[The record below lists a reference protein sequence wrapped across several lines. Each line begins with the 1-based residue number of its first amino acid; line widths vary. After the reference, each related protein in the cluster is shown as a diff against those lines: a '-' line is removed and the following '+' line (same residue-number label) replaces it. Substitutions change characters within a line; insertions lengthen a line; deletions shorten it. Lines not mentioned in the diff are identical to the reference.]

1 MDSGPL
7 APLAASAC
15 FLLAALAL
23 VRHWPIGGWL
33 GAAGTAILTGALAAR
48 GLQAGHWPL
57 LSSYEFALAFA
68 LGTALAALVMQLGT
82 GLLEADGGALA
93 VQAMALIVA
102 ALLVAYARL
111 GLPEVQRSI
120 QPLPPT
126 LDSVW
131 LPLHVATAALAYGA
145 LAVAGTAAT
154 AWLIKES
161 YRTGAERML
170 DRAISAGYPLLT
182 LSMLLGMI
190 WAQVAWGRYWG
201 WDMQEV
207 WTLVIWLTYTLYWH
221 LRRRP
226 RWQGRRLAWLALGG
240 LGAVLFTSFGV
251 EGLARAVGLES
262 LHLF

>member
-1 MDSGPL
+1 M
-7 APLAASAC
+7 
-15 FLLAALAL
+15 
-23 VRHWPIGGWL
+23 RHWRIGGWL
-33 GAAGTAILTGALAAR
+33 GAAGAAILSGALAAR

-68 LGTALAALVMQLGT
+68 LGTVVTALVMQLGT
-82 GLLEADGGALA
+82 GLLEASQGATA
-93 VQAMALIVA
+93 AEAMALVVA
-102 ALLVAYARL
+102 GLLLAYARL
-111 GLPEVQRSI
+111 GLPEFERSI
-120 QPLPPT
+120 QPLPPA
-126 LDSVW
+126 LNSVW

-161 YRTGAERML
+161 YRSGAERML

-190 WAQVAWGRYWG
+190 WARVAWGRYWA

-207 WTLVIWLTYTLYWH
+207 WTLIVWLTYTLYWH

-226 RWQGRRLAWLALGG
+226 GWQGRRLAWLALGG
-240 LGAVLFTSFGV
+240 LGAMLFTSFGI
-251 EGLARAVGLES
+251 EGLARAVDLES